1 MALTDIEIKSAKAGA
16 RIVKLSDGK
25 GLQLHVMPTGSKLWR
40 YAFRFRGVQK
50 TLALGSYPDLTL
62 AAARRLHAE
71 AMDLLASGIDPAAAK
86 QAAKRRAAV
95 DAGNTFDAI
104 ADQLIA
110 KKRREKRKDVTIA
123 RNEWL
128 LSSARRALG
137 SRPIKEITAGDVLS
151 VLREVEKR
159 ERYDTALRLRATIGQ
174 VFRLAVASGL
184 ADNDPTFALRGA
196 LTVPKSQ
203 HRAAIVDPVKF
214 GGLLRAIDAL
224 DGLASLRAAMQ
235 LMAILYPRPGEL
247 RLAKWSEFDLQRNIW
262 SVPKERMKQGEP
274 HFVPLPTQATAILR
288 ALRNRNPPAKGDL
301 VFPGARLVTRPLS
314 ENTMNATLRRLGFT
328 AEEMTAHGFR
338 ATAST
343 LLRETGQWRD
353 EVIEKSLAHK
363 DTNEVR
369 RAYNRQAYWRERV
382 EMAQWWADKI
392 DALKSTKLSTPG

>member
-50 TLALGSYPDLTL
+50 TLALGSYPDITL

-247 RLAKWSEFDLQRNIW
+247 RLAKWSEFDLQQNIW
-262 SVPKERMKQGEP
+262 SV
-274 HFVPLPTQATAILR
+274 TS
-288 ALRNRNPPAKGDL
+288 L
-301 VFPGARLVTRPLS
+301 VV
-314 ENTMNATLRRLGFT
+314 
-328 AEEMTAHGFR
+328 
-338 ATAST
+338 
-343 LLRETGQWRD
+343 
-353 EVIEKSLAHK
+353 V
-363 DTNEVR
+363 
-369 RAYNRQAYWRERV
+369 
-382 EMAQWWADKI
+382 
-392 DALKSTKLSTPG
+392 

>member
-50 TLALGSYPDLTL
+50 TLALGSYPDITL

-214 GGLLRAIDAL
+214 GGLLRAIDTL

-247 RLAKWSEFDLQRNIW
+247 RLAKWSEFDLQQNIW

-382 EMAQWWADKI
+382 EMAQWWADTL
-392 DALKSTKLSTPG
+392 DVLKAKS

>member
-40 YAFRFRGVQK
+40 YAFRFHGVQK
-50 TLALGSYPDLTL
+50 TLALGSYPDITL

-71 AMDLLASGIDPAAAK
+71 AMDLLATGVDPAAAK
-86 QAAKRRAAV
+86 QATKRRAATE
-95 DAGNTFDAI
+95 AGNTFNTL
-104 ADQLIA
+104 ADELIA
-110 KKRREKRKDVTIA
+110 KKRREKLKGVTIS

-128 LSSARRALG
+128 LASARQALG
-137 SRPIKEITAGDVLS
+137 TRPIKDITAGDILS

-174 VFRLAVASGL
+174 VFRLAVAIGV

-196 LTVPKSQ
+196 LTVPKAQ
-203 HRAAIVDPVKF
+203 HRAAIVDPIKF

-235 LMAILYPRPGEL
+235 LIAILYPRPGEL
-247 RLAKWSEFDLQRNIW
+247 RLAKWSEFDLQQNLW

-274 HFVPLPTQATAILR
+274 HFVPLPKQAIAIPTDLR
-288 ALRNRNPPAKGDL
+288 ARSPRAKGDL

-328 AEEMTAHGFR
+328 ADEMTAHGFR

-363 DTNEVR
+363 DSNEVR

-392 DALKSTKLSTPG
+392 DALKAKA

>member
-50 TLALGSYPDLTL
+50 TLALGSYPDITL

-247 RLAKWSEFDLQRNIW
+247 RLAKWSEFDLQQNIW

-382 EMAQWWADKI
+382 EMAQWWADTL
-392 DALKSTKLSTPG
+392 DVLKAES

>member
-1 MALTDIEIKSAKAGA
+1 MALTDIEVKSAKAGA
-16 RIVKLSDGK
+16 RIVKLSDGR

-40 YAFRFRGVQK
+40 YAFRFHGVQK
-50 TLALGSYPDLTL
+50 TLALGAYPEITV

-71 AMDLLASGIDPAAAK
+71 AMDLLAAGIDPAAAK

-110 KKRREKRKDVTIA
+110 KKRREKLKDVTIA

-137 SRPIKEITAGDVLS
+137 TRPIKDITAGDVLT

-174 VFRLAVASGL
+174 VFRLAVASGV

-247 RLAKWSEFDLQRNIW
+247 RLAKWSEFDLQQNIW

-274 HFVPLPTQATAILR
+274 HFVPLPRQATAILR
-288 ALRNRNPPAKGDL
+288 DLRNRNPHAKGDL

-314 ENTMNATLRRLGFT
+314 ENTMNAALRRLGFT

-363 DTNEVR
+363 DANEVR

-392 DALKSTKLSTPG
+392 DALKAKS

>member
-1 MALTDIEIKSAKAGA
+1 MALTDIEIKTAKAGA
-16 RIVKLSDGK
+16 RIVKLSDGR

-50 TLALGSYPDLTL
+50 TLALGSYPDITL
-62 AAARRLHAE
+62 ATARRLHAE
-71 AMDLLASGIDPAAAK
+71 AMDLLAAGVDPAAAK
-86 QAAKRRAAV
+86 KAAKRRAAV

-110 KKRREKRKDVTIA
+110 KKRREKLKEVTIA

-128 LSSARRALG
+128 LSFARQALG
-137 SRPIKEITAGDVLS
+137 ARAIKDITASDVLS
-151 VLREVEKR
+151 VLREIESR

-174 VFRLAVASGL
+174 VFRLAVASNL

-196 LTVPKSQ
+196 LTVPKPQ
-203 HRAAIVDPVKF
+203 HRAAIVDAAKF
-214 GGLLRAIDAL
+214 GQLLRAIDAL

-247 RLAKWSEFDLQRNIW
+247 RLAKWPEFDLKQNIW
-262 SVPKERMKQGEP
+262 SVPKERMKHGEP
-274 HFVPLPTQATAILR
+274 HFVPLPRQATAILND
-288 ALRNRNPPAKGDL
+288 LRSRSSRGKGDL
-301 VFPGARLVTRPLS
+301 VFPGARLITRPLS
-314 ENTMNATLRRLGFT
+314 ENTMNAALRRLGFT
-328 AEEMTAHGFR
+328 ADEMTAHGFR

-363 DTNEVR
+363 DSNEVR

-392 DALKSTKLSTPG
+392 DALKKNESA

>member
-50 TLALGSYPDLTL
+50 TLALGSYPDITL

-214 GGLLRAIDAL
+214 GGLLRAIDTL

-247 RLAKWSEFDLQRNIW
+247 RLAKWSEFDLQQNIW

-274 HFVPLPTQATAILR
+274 HYVPLPTQAIAILR

-382 EMAQWWADKI
+382 EMAQWWADTLDVLKAKI
-392 DALKSTKLSTPG
+392 